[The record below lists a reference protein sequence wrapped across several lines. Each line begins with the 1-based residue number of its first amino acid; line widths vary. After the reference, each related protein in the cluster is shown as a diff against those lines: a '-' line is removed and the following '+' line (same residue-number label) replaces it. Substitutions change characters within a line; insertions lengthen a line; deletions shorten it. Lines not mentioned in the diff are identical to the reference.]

1 MTLQHW
7 DSVDT
12 PEILCMLISKLPGN
26 TRDRWNRNVLILR
39 RQHRREPEL
48 EDFIDFFNNE
58 TQLAD
63 DPLFSR
69 EALREYTE
77 RADKGGNNKRR
88 IKQYVGKTKVEEKL
102 GDAKDGES
110 KFKKKQFVNVQF
122 VIKAMNWTIAAHSR
136 IKQDL

>member
-1 MTLQHW
+1 M
-7 DSVDT
+7 
-12 PEILCMLISKLPGN
+12 
-26 TRDRWNRNVLILR
+26 
-39 RQHRREPEL
+39 
-48 EDFIDFFNNE
+48 
-58 TQLAD
+58 
-63 DPLFSR
+63 
-69 EALREYTE
+69 REYTE